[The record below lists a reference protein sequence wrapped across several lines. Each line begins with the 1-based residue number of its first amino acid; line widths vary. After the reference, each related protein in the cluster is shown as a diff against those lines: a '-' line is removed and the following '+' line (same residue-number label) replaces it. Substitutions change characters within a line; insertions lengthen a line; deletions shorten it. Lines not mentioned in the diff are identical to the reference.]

1 MIVRGSPGTWG
12 TSGVRPSLG
21 AAALIAL
28 VAAAGCKS
36 DVRAAACAS
45 DRALLQQLVDE
56 DKQIDKLLHQADVA
70 ASKGQ
75 GAEAASLITTRA
87 APSEKEVLQRARGW
101 NPASRWG
108 RDRRTELIAL
118 IELRSKGMADYADAL
133 RSDDLKRV
141 VEQMEAQ
148 HKVEQRAVELE
159 AKLGTAACSE

>member
-1 MIVRGSPGTWG
+1 M
-12 TSGVRPSLG
+12 RPRLC

-28 VAAAGCKS
+28 VAAAGCRS
-36 DVRAAACAS
+36 DARAAACAS
-45 DRALLQQLVDE
+45 DRAQVQQLVDE
-56 DKQIDKLLHQADVA
+56 DKRIDKLLHQADVA

-75 GAEAASLITTRA
+75 GAEAASLITSRA

-108 RDRRTELIAL
+108 RDIRAEMIAL
-118 IELRSKGMADYADAL
+118 IEARSKSMTDYADAL

-148 HKVEQRAVELE
+148 HKLEQRAVELE
-159 AKLGTAACSE
+159 AKLAAAACSE